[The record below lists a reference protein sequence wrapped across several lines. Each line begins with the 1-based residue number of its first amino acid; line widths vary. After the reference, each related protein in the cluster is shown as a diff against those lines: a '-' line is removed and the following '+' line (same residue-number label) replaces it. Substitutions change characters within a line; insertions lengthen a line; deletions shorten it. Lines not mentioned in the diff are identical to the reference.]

1 MHPKPFPKVFPPEF
15 PLELQNVILTLLR
28 DLCVQHFPLAQ
39 QPTNNGRPLLLHTH
53 PCDTLV
59 LRTYG
64 ATLSLSKSTQSLIAI
79 PLGGLGEFGMNMM
92 ALRLGDDIIV
102 IDAGM
107 MFPESELLGVDL
119 VIPDTTYLKQN
130 RANVRAI
137 VLTHGHED
145 HIGALPYILRDLNVP
160 VYGTRFTLALVKK
173 RLAEANLL
181 DSTTLREVMPGRLI
195 EIGPYEI
202 EFIPVTHSTIDC
214 VALAVRTPLGVII
227 HTGDFKIDQTPVG
240 GAPFDLH
247 SFARYGNEGVL
258 ALFSDSTNVERPG
271 FTPSERAI
279 VPRIEELCRSA
290 PRRVILSCFASSI
303 HRIQQVIDIASR
315 VGRKIAFV
323 GRSMVDN
330 VEIAH
335 DLEYLRIPDGMVVR
349 PQDIRTFDP
358 RRIIILASGSQAE
371 PMSSLSRIAVDNH
384 RFVSV
389 DESDTVIL
397 SARIIPGNEKAIFRM
412 LDHMFRR
419 RALVYYDNNAG
430 TIHVS
435 GHASQEEQKLVLQL
449 VKPKYFI
456 PVHGEYRHLFRHA
469 ALAHQLGC
477 VSSEILLLEN
487 GQTIEFTEDGARRRD
502 PVTSGRVLVD
512 SGSLEEIEEVV
523 IRDRKH
529 LSEDGVVVPIIAIDK
544 RTGRMETVPEIV
556 TRGMFSDNGTELMAG
571 ARDVI
576 LKTVEQSN
584 AEEKGDWS
592 VIKEKIRVDLKRY
605 INKHT
610 SKRPLILPVIL
621 EV

>member
-1 MHPKPFPKVFPPEF
+1 MSKP
-15 PLELQNVILTLLR
+15 L
-28 DLCVQHFPLAQ
+28 
-39 QPTNNGRPLLLHTH
+39 
-53 PCDTLV
+53 
-59 LRTYG
+59 
-64 ATLSLSKSTQSLIAI
+64 QSLFAI

-92 ALRLGDDIIV
+92 ALRYGDDIIV

-119 VIPDTTYLKQN
+119 VIPDITYLKQN
-130 RANVRAI
+130 RQHVRAI

-173 RLAEANLL
+173 RITEAGLL
-181 DSTTLREVMPGRLI
+181 ESTTLREAIPGRRI
-195 EIGPYEI
+195 EIGAFEI
-202 EFIPVTHSTIDC
+202 EMIPVTHSTIDC
-214 VALAVRTPLGVII
+214 VALAVRTPVGVII
-227 HTGDFKIDQTPVG
+227 HTGDFKIDHTPVG
-240 GAPFDLH
+240 GAGFDIHTL
-247 SFARYGNEGVL
+247 ARYGNEGVL

-271 FTPSERAI
+271 ITPSERAV
-279 VPRIEELCRSA
+279 VPRIEELARSA
-290 PRRVILSCFASSI
+290 PKRVILSCFASSI

-315 VGRKIAFV
+315 VGRKVAFV

-349 PQDIRTFDP
+349 SQDIRAFDP
-358 RRIIILASGSQAE
+358 RKIIILASGSQAE

-389 DESDTVIL
+389 DENDTVIL
-397 SARIIPGNEKAIFRM
+397 SSRIIPGNEKAIFRM

-419 RALVYYDNNAG
+419 RALVYYDNSAG
-430 TIHVS
+430 VIHVS

-469 ALAHQLGC
+469 ALAHQLGV
-477 VSSEILLLEN
+477 VSGDILLLEN
-487 GQTIEFTEDGARRRD
+487 GQNIEFTEDGAFRRD
-502 PVTSGRVLVD
+502 PVTAGRVLVD

-523 IRDRKH
+523 VRERKH

-544 RTGRMETVPEIV
+544 HTGKLESQPEIV
-556 TRGMFSDNGTELMAG
+556 SRGFMSDNGNDLVAG
-571 ARDVI
+571 ARDIVLRTI
-576 LKTVEQSN
+576 NTSN
-584 AEEKGDWS
+584 AEERADWS

-605 INKHT
+605 ISKQT

>member
-1 MHPKPFPKVFPPEF
+1 
-15 PLELQNVILTLLR
+15 
-28 DLCVQHFPLAQ
+28 
-39 QPTNNGRPLLLHTH
+39 
-53 PCDTLV
+53 
-59 LRTYG
+59 
-64 ATLSLSKSTQSLIAI
+64 LSKPLQSLFAI

-92 ALRLGDDIIV
+92 ALRYGDDIIV

-119 VIPDTTYLKQN
+119 VIPDITYLKQN
-130 RANVRAI
+130 RQHVRAI

-173 RLAEANLL
+173 RITEAGLL
-181 DSTTLREVMPGRLI
+181 ESTTLREVIPGRRI
-195 EIGPYEI
+195 EIGPFEI
-202 EFIPVTHSTIDC
+202 EMIPVTHSTIDC
-214 VALAVRTPLGVII
+214 VALAVRTPVGVII
-227 HTGDFKIDQTPVG
+227 HTGDFKIDHTPVG
-240 GAPFDLH
+240 GAGFDIH
-247 SFARYGNEGVL
+247 TFARYGNEGVL

-271 FTPSERAI
+271 ITPSERAV
-279 VPRIEELCRSA
+279 VPRIEELARSA
-290 PRRVILSCFASSI
+290 PKRVILSCFASSI

-315 VGRKIAFV
+315 VGRKVAFV

-349 PQDIRTFDP
+349 SQDIRSFDP
-358 RRIIILASGSQAE
+358 RKIIILASGSQAE

-389 DESDTVIL
+389 DENDTVIL
-397 SARIIPGNEKAIFRM
+397 SSRIIPGNEKAIFRM

-419 RALVYYDNNAG
+419 RALVYYDNSAG
-430 TIHVS
+430 VIHVS

-449 VKPKYFI
+449 IKPKYFI

-469 ALAHQLGC
+469 ALAHQLGV
-477 VSSEILLLEN
+477 VSGEILLVED
-487 GQTIEFTEDGARRRD
+487 GQNIEFTEDGVHRRD
-502 PVTSGRVLVD
+502 PVAAGRVLVD

-523 IRDRKH
+523 VRERKH

-544 RTGRMETVPEIV
+544 HTGKLESQPEIV
-556 TRGMFSDNGTELMAG
+556 SRGFMSDNGSDLVAG
-571 ARDVI
+571 ARDIVLRTI
-576 LKTVEQSN
+576 NTSN
-584 AEEKGDWS
+584 AEERADWS

-605 INKHT
+605 ISKQT

>member
-1 MHPKPFPKVFPPEF
+1 
-15 PLELQNVILTLLR
+15 
-28 DLCVQHFPLAQ
+28 
-39 QPTNNGRPLLLHTH
+39 
-53 PCDTLV
+53 
-59 LRTYG
+59 
-64 ATLSLSKSTQSLIAI
+64 LSKPLQSLFAI

-92 ALRLGDDIIV
+92 ALRYGDDIIV

-119 VIPDTTYLKQN
+119 VIPDITYLKQN
-130 RANVRAI
+130 RQHVRAI

-173 RLAEANLL
+173 RITEAGLL
-181 DSTTLREVMPGRLI
+181 ESTTLRQAIPGRRI
-195 EIGPYEI
+195 EIGAFEI
-202 EFIPVTHSTIDC
+202 EMIPVTHSTIDC
-214 VALAVRTPLGVII
+214 VALAVRTPVGIII
-227 HTGDFKIDQTPVG
+227 HTGDFKIDHTPVG
-240 GAPFDLH
+240 GAGFDIH
-247 SFARYGNEGVL
+247 TFARYGNEGVL

-271 FTPSERAI
+271 ITPSERAV
-279 VPRIEELCRSA
+279 VPRIEELARSA
-290 PRRVILSCFASSI
+290 PKRVILSCFASSI

-315 VGRKIAFV
+315 VGRKVAFV

-349 PQDIRTFDP
+349 SQDIRAFDP
-358 RRIIILASGSQAE
+358 RKIIILASGSQAE

-389 DESDTVIL
+389 DENDTVIL
-397 SARIIPGNEKAIFRM
+397 SSRIIPGNEKAIFRM

-419 RALVYYDNNAG
+419 RALVYYDNSAG
-430 TIHVS
+430 VIHVS

-469 ALAHQLGC
+469 ALAHQLGV
-477 VSSEILLLEN
+477 VSGDILLLEN
-487 GQTIEFTEDGARRRD
+487 GQNIEFTEDGAFRRD
-502 PVTSGRVLVD
+502 PVTAGRVLVD

-523 IRDRKH
+523 VRERKH

-544 RTGRMETVPEIV
+544 HTGKLESQPEIV
-556 TRGMFSDNGTELMAG
+556 SRGFMSDNGNDLVAG
-571 ARDVI
+571 ARDIVLRTI
-576 LKTVEQSN
+576 NTSN
-584 AEEKGDWS
+584 AEERADWS

-605 INKHT
+605 ISKQT

>member
-1 MHPKPFPKVFPPEF
+1 
-15 PLELQNVILTLLR
+15 
-28 DLCVQHFPLAQ
+28 
-39 QPTNNGRPLLLHTH
+39 
-53 PCDTLV
+53 
-59 LRTYG
+59 
-64 ATLSLSKSTQSLIAI
+64 LSKPLQSLFAI

-92 ALRLGDDIIV
+92 ALRYGDDIIV

-119 VIPDTTYLKQN
+119 VIPDIAYLKQN
-130 RANVRAI
+130 RQHVRAI

-173 RLAEANLL
+173 RLTEANLL
-181 DSTTLREVMPGRLI
+181 DSTTLREVIPGRRI

-214 VALAVRTPLGVII
+214 VALAVRSPAGVII
-227 HTGDFKIDQTPVG
+227 HTGDFKIDHTPVG
-240 GAPFDLH
+240 GAGFDIH
-247 SFARYGNEGVL
+247 TFARYGNEGVL

-271 FTPSERAI
+271 ITPSERAI
-279 VPRIEELCRSA
+279 VPRIEELARSA

-315 VGRKIAFV
+315 VGRKVAFV

-335 DLEYLRIPDGMVVR
+335 ELEYLRIPDGMVVR
-349 PQDIRTFDP
+349 SQDIRAFDP
-358 RRIIILASGSQAE
+358 RKIIIMASGSQAE

-389 DESDTVIL
+389 DENDTVIL
-397 SARIIPGNEKAIFRM
+397 SSRIIPGNEKAIFRM

-419 RALVYYDNNAG
+419 RALVYYDNSAG
-430 TIHVS
+430 VIHVS

-469 ALAHQLGC
+469 ALAHQLGV
-477 VSSEILLLEN
+477 VSGEILLIEN
-487 GQTIEFTEDGARRRD
+487 GQNIEFTEDGAFRRD
-502 PVTSGRVLVD
+502 PVTAGRVLVD

-523 IRDRKH
+523 VRERKH

-544 RTGRMETVPEIV
+544 HTGKLESQPEIV
-556 TRGMFSDNGTELMAG
+556 TRGFMSDNGSDLVTG
-571 ARDVI
+571 ARDIVLRTI
-576 LKTVEQSN
+576 NTSN
-584 AEEKGDWS
+584 AEERADWS

-605 INKHT
+605 INKQT

-621 EV
+621 EI

>member
-1 MHPKPFPKVFPPEF
+1 
-15 PLELQNVILTLLR
+15 LR
-28 DLCVQHFPLAQ
+28 LGDDA
-39 QPTNNGRPLLLHTH
+39 
-53 PCDTLV
+53 
-59 LRTYG
+59 
-64 ATLSLSKSTQSLIAI
+64 SLSKSTHSLTAI

-92 ALRLGDDIIV
+92 ALRLDEDILV

-119 VIPDTTYLKQN
+119 VIPDITYLKQN
-130 RANVRAI
+130 RAQVRAI

-145 HIGALPYILRDLNVP
+145 HIGALAYILRDLNVP
-160 VYGTRFTLALVKK
+160 IYGTRFTLALVKK
-173 RLAEANLL
+173 RLEEAGLL
-181 DSTTLREVMPGRLI
+181 DSTTLREVLPGRLV
-195 EIGPYEI
+195 EIGPFEI
-202 EFIPVTHSTIDC
+202 EFISVTHSTIDC
-214 VALAVRTPLGVII
+214 VALAIRTPVGVII
-227 HTGDFKIDQTPVG
+227 HSGDFKIDQTPVD

-247 SFARYGNEGVL
+247 TFARYGNEGVL

-303 HRIQQVIDIASR
+303 HRIQQVIDIAAR
-315 VGRKIAFV
+315 VGRKVAFV
-323 GRSMVDN
+323 GRSMTDN

-335 DLEYLRIPDGMVVR
+335 SLEYLRIPDGMVVR
-349 PQDIRTFDP
+349 PQDIRGFDP
-358 RRIIILASGSQAE
+358 KRLVILASGSQAE

-389 DESDTVIL
+389 DENDTVIL

-419 RALVYYDNNAG
+419 RALVYYDNSAG

-435 GHASQEEQKLVLQL
+435 GHASQEEQKLLLQL

-477 VSSEILLLEN
+477 VSGEILLIED
-487 GQTIEFTEDGARRRD
+487 GKTIEFTEDGAFRRD
-502 PVTSGRVLVD
+502 PVTAGRVCVD

-544 RTGRMETVPEIV
+544 HTGKLESQPEIV
-556 TRGMFSDNGTELMAG
+556 TRGLMSDNGQELIAG
-571 ARDVI
+571 ARQVI
-576 LKTVEQSN
+576 LKTVEESN
-584 AEEKGDWS
+584 AEEKSDWG

>member
-1 MHPKPFPKVFPPEF
+1 MSKP
-15 PLELQNVILTLLR
+15 
-28 DLCVQHFPLAQ
+28 A
-39 QPTNNGRPLLLHTH
+39 
-53 PCDTLV
+53 
-59 LRTYG
+59 
-64 ATLSLSKSTQSLIAI
+64 QSLTAI
-79 PLGGLGEFGMNMM
+79 PLGGLGEFGMNMLV
-92 ALRLGDDIIV
+92 LRFGDDIIV

-119 VIPDTTYLKQN
+119 VIPDISYLKQN

-160 VYGTRFTLALVKK
+160 VYGTRFSLALVKK
-173 RLAEANLL
+173 RLEEAGLL
-181 DSTTLREVMPGRLI
+181 ESTTLREVLPGRRI
-195 EIGPYEI
+195 EIGPYEV

-214 VALAVRTPLGVII
+214 VALAVRTPVGVII
-227 HTGDFKIDQTPVG
+227 HTGDFKIDQTPVD

-271 FTPSERAI
+271 YTSSERAV
-279 VPRIEELCRSA
+279 VPRIEELCRHA

-303 HRIQQVIDIASR
+303 HRIQQVIDVSERI
-315 VGRKIAFV
+315 GRKVAFV

-335 DLEYLRIPDGMVVR
+335 SLNYLRIPDGMVVR
-349 PQDIRTFDP
+349 PQDIRSFDP
-358 RRIIILASGSQAE
+358 KRLVILASGSQAE

-389 DESDTVIL
+389 EENDTVIL
-397 SARIIPGNEKAIFRM
+397 SARIIPGNEKPICRM

-419 RALVYYDNNAG
+419 RALVYYENAAG
-430 TIHVS
+430 VIHVS
-435 GHASQEEQKLVLQL
+435 GHASQEEQKMLLQL
-449 VKPKYFI
+449 VKPRYFV

-469 ALAHQLGC
+469 ALAYQLGC
-477 VSSEILLLEN
+477 VSGEILILED
-487 GQTIEFTEDGARRRD
+487 GQTVEFTEERAYRRD
-502 PVTSGRVLVD
+502 PTTAGRVLVD

-523 IRDRKH
+523 IRDRRH

-544 RTGRMETVPEIV
+544 HTGRLESHPEIV
-556 TRGMFSDNGTELMAG
+556 TRGMFSDNGQEFLAG
-571 ARDVI
+571 AREVVS
-576 LKTVEQSN
+576 KTVEQSN
-584 AEEKGDWS
+584 SEEASDWS

-605 INKHT
+605 INKQT

-621 EV
+621 EI

>member
-1 MHPKPFPKVFPPEF
+1 
-15 PLELQNVILTLLR
+15 
-28 DLCVQHFPLAQ
+28 
-39 QPTNNGRPLLLHTH
+39 
-53 PCDTLV
+53 
-59 LRTYG
+59 
-64 ATLSLSKSTQSLIAI
+64 LSKTSQSLTAI

-92 ALRLGDDIIV
+92 ALRFGDDILV

-119 VIPDTTYLKQN
+119 VIPDISYLKQN
-130 RANVRAI
+130 RSLVRAI

-173 RLAEANLL
+173 RLDEAGLL
-181 DSTTLREVMPGRLI
+181 ESTTLREVLPGRLV

-202 EFIPVTHSTIDC
+202 EFISVTHSTVDC
-214 VALAVRTPLGVII
+214 VALAIRTSLGVII

-247 SFARYGNEGVL
+247 TFAKYGNEGVL

-279 VPRIEELCRSA
+279 VPRVEELCRSA

-315 VGRKIAFV
+315 VNRKIAFV

-335 DLEYLRIPDGMVVR
+335 SLELLRIPDGMVVR
-349 PQDIRTFDP
+349 QQDIRGFDP
-358 RRIIILASGSQAE
+358 KRIVILASGSQAE

-384 RFVSV
+384 RHVSV
-389 DESDTVIL
+389 DENDSVIL

-419 RALVYYDNNAG
+419 RALVYYDNSAG

-435 GHASQEEQKLVLQL
+435 GHASQEEQKLLLQL

-456 PVHGEYRHLFRHA
+456 PIHGEYRHLFRHA
-469 ALAHQLGC
+469 ALAHQLGA
-477 VSSEILLLEN
+477 VSGEILLIED
-487 GQTIEFTEDGARRRD
+487 GQPVEFTEEGAYRRD
-502 PVTSGRVLVD
+502 PVTAGRVCVD
-512 SGSLEEIEEVV
+512 SGSLEEIEDVV

-529 LSEDGVVVPIIAIDK
+529 LSEDGIVVPIIAIDK
-544 RTGRMETVPEIV
+544 HTGKMESHPEIV
-556 TRGMFSDNGTELMAG
+556 TRGLMSDNGHELIAG
-571 ARDVI
+571 ARQVI
-576 LKTVEQSN
+576 MKTVEESN
-584 AEEKGDWS
+584 AEEKSDWG

-605 INKHT
+605 INKQT

>member
-1 MHPKPFPKVFPPEF
+1 M
-15 PLELQNVILTLLR
+15 
-28 DLCVQHFPLAQ
+28 
-39 QPTNNGRPLLLHTH
+39 
-53 PCDTLV
+53 
-59 LRTYG
+59 
-64 ATLSLSKSTQSLIAI
+64 SKSTQSLTAI

-92 ALRLGDDIIV
+92 ALRLGENILV

-130 RANVRAI
+130 RSMVRAI

-173 RLAEANLL
+173 RLEEAGLL
-181 DSTTLREVMPGRLI
+181 ESTTLREVLPGRLV
-195 EIGPYEI
+195 EIGPFEI
-202 EFIPVTHSTIDC
+202 EFISVTHSTIDC
-214 VALAVRTPLGVII
+214 VALAVRTPVGVII
-227 HTGDFKIDQTPVG
+227 HTGDFKIDQTPVD
-240 GAPFDLH
+240 GAPLDLH
-247 SFARYGNEGVL
+247 AFARYGNDGVL

-303 HRIQQVIDIASR
+303 HRIQQVIDIAGR
-315 VGRKIAFV
+315 TGRKIAFV

-335 DLEYLRIPDGMVVR
+335 SLDCLRIPDGMVVR

-358 RRIIILASGSQAE
+358 RRIVILASGSQAE

-389 DESDTVIL
+389 DENDTVIL

-419 RALVYYDNNAG
+419 RALVYYDNSAG

-435 GHASQEEQKLVLQL
+435 GHASQEEQKLLLQL

-469 ALAHQLGC
+469 ALAHQLNC
-477 VSSEILLLEN
+477 VSGEILLLED
-487 GQTIEFTEDGARRRD
+487 GKQIEFTEDGVHRRD
-502 PVTSGRVLVD
+502 PVTAGRVCVD

-544 RTGRMETVPEIV
+544 HTGKLESQPEIV
-556 TRGMFSDNGTELMAG
+556 TRGLMSDNGAELIAG
-571 ARDVI
+571 ARDVV

-584 AEEKGDWS
+584 AEEKSDWG

>member
-1 MHPKPFPKVFPPEF
+1 MRKTSHS
-15 PLELQNVILTLLR
+15 LT
-28 DLCVQHFPLAQ
+28 
-39 QPTNNGRPLLLHTH
+39 
-53 PCDTLV
+53 
-59 LRTYG
+59 
-64 ATLSLSKSTQSLIAI
+64 AI

-119 VIPDTTYLKQN
+119 VIPDISYLKQY

-173 RLAEANLL
+173 RLDEAGLL
-181 DSTTLREVMPGRLI
+181 DSTTLREVLPSRLV
-195 EIGPYEI
+195 EIGPFEI
-202 EFIPVTHSTIDC
+202 EFISVTHSTVDC
-214 VALAVRTPLGVII
+214 VALAIRTPLGVII
-227 HTGDFKIDQTPVG
+227 HTGDFKVDQTPVD

-247 SFARYGNEGVL
+247 AFAKYGNEGVL

-303 HRIQQVIDIASR
+303 HRIQQVIDIAVR
-315 VGRKIAFV
+315 VNRKVAFV

-335 DLEYLRIPDGMVVR
+335 SLDILHIPDGMVVR
-349 PQDIRTFDP
+349 PQDIRGFDP
-358 RRIIILASGSQAE
+358 NRIIILASGSQAE

-389 DESDTVIL
+389 EENDSVIL
-397 SARIIPGNEKAIFRM
+397 SARIIPGNEKSIFRM

-419 RALVYYDNNAG
+419 RALVYYDNSAG

-435 GHASQEEQKLVLQL
+435 GHASQEEQKLLLQL

-469 ALAHQLGC
+469 ALAHSLGA
-477 VSSEILLLEN
+477 VSEEILLVED
-487 GQTIEFTEDGARRRD
+487 GQSVEFTEDGARRRD
-502 PVTSGRVLVD
+502 PVTAGRVCVD
-512 SGSLEEIEEVV
+512 SGSLEEIEDVV
-523 IRDRKH
+523 IRERKH

-544 RTGRMETVPEIV
+544 HTGKVESQPEIV
-556 TRGMFSDNGTELMAG
+556 TRGLMSENGTELIAG
-571 ARDVI
+571 ARVVVM
-576 LKTVEQSN
+576 KTVEESN
-584 AEEKGDWS
+584 AEEKSDWG

-605 INKHT
+605 INKQT

>member
-1 MHPKPFPKVFPPEF
+1 
-15 PLELQNVILTLLR
+15 
-28 DLCVQHFPLAQ
+28 
-39 QPTNNGRPLLLHTH
+39 
-53 PCDTLV
+53 
-59 LRTYG
+59 
-64 ATLSLSKSTQSLIAI
+64 LSKSTHSLTAI

-92 ALRLGDDIIV
+92 ALRLGEDILV

-119 VIPDTTYLKQN
+119 VIPDITYLKQN
-130 RANVRAI
+130 RAHVRAI

-145 HIGALPYILRDLNVP
+145 HIGALRYILRDLNVP

-173 RLAEANLL
+173 RLEEAGLL
-181 DSTTLREVMPGRLI
+181 DSTTLREVMPGRLV
-195 EIGPYEI
+195 EIGPFEI
-202 EFIPVTHSTIDC
+202 EFISVTHSTIDC
-214 VALAVRTPLGVII
+214 VSLAIRTPLGVII
-227 HTGDFKIDQTPVG
+227 HTGDFKIDQTPVD

-247 SFARYGNEGVL
+247 TFARYGNEGVL

-303 HRIQQVIDIASR
+303 HRIQQVIDIAER

-335 DLEYLRIPDGMVVR
+335 SLECLRIPDGMVVR
-349 PQDIRTFDP
+349 PQDIRSFDP
-358 RRIIILASGSQAE
+358 KRLVILASGSQAE

-389 DESDTVIL
+389 DENDSVIL

-419 RALVYYDNNAG
+419 RALVYYDNSAG

-435 GHASQEEQKLVLQL
+435 GHASQEEQKLLLQL

-477 VSSEILLLEN
+477 VSGEILLIEDGKTL
-487 GQTIEFTEDGARRRD
+487 EFTEDGVHRRD
-502 PVTSGRVLVD
+502 PVTAGRVCVD
-512 SGSLEEIEEVV
+512 SGSLEEIEDVV

-544 RTGRMETVPEIV
+544 HTGKLESQPEIV
-556 TRGMFSDNGTELMAG
+556 TRGLMSDNGQELIAG
-571 ARDVI
+571 ARQVI
-576 LKTVEQSN
+576 LKTVEESN
-584 AEEKGDWS
+584 AEEKSDWG
-592 VIKEKIRVDLKRY
+592 VIKEKIRIDLKRY